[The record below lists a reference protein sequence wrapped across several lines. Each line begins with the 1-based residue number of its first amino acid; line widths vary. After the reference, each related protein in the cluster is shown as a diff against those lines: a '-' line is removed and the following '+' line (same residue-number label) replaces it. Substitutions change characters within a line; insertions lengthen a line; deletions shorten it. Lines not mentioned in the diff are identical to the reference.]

1 MLSRFLLLIGASKIR
16 QKIDTTKHFILIN
29 LSCATCFITTFASKK
44 YVTKNYIIYN
54 NIINIY
60 INNINYNIYIYLYL
74 QLVVKNLTKC
84 RNEACSAGCKEIG
97 RVNYQIYAF
106 LLT

>member
-1 MLSRFLLLIGASKIR
+1 MLHYDIYIKKIRHKKTIISIIILLI
-16 QKIDTTKHFILIN
+16 F
-29 LSCATCFITTFASKK
+29 
-44 YVTKNYIIYN
+44 
-54 NIINIY
+54 Y

-74 QLVVKNLTKC
+74 QLVVKKLTKC

-106 LLT
+106 LLA